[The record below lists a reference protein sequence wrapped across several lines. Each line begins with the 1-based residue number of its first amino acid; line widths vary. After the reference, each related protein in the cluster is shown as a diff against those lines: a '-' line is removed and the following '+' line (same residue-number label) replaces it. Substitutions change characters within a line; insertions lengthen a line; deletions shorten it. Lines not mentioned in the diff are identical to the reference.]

1 MESGESNASIKWWQV
16 VWGYRKLVEEFT
28 HELGGIYRVHAQ
40 VAIVKGSLWR
50 VWPPKSA
57 RRKFG
62 LCCQNPLASFQSYW
76 NREVARWA
84 MTKELPSCQRFLQF
98 GRESKVRLL
107 TESLVSS
114 GLAISCE
121 RIKQTSPENQLNQ
134 NEGLYV
140 VEAMITE
147 NFLCTFKSV
156 SSTLISTILFE

>member
-1 MESGESNASIKWWQV
+1 M
-16 VWGYRKLVEEFT
+16 
-28 HELGGIYRVHAQ
+28 
-40 VAIVKGSLWR
+40 
-50 VWPPKSA
+50 
-57 RRKFG
+57 
-62 LCCQNPLASFQSYW
+62 
-76 NREVARWA
+76 
-84 MTKELPSCQRFLQF
+84 
-98 GRESKVRLL
+98 RLL